1 MKSISVG
8 FLNLNIADFNRIRSV
23 KFENIN
29 EEGIKNTSKTISV
42 IADKRNIEQ
51 AYSSFLIYS
60 VSIYSFS
67 QISVKLYWDQKR

>member
-42 IADKRNIEQ
+42 IAR
-51 AYSSFLIYS
+51 
-60 VSIYSFS
+60 
-67 QISVKLYWDQKR
+67 